1 MGGDCIGS
9 DLVKISTGYDF
20 LRLTIEV
27 ALGKTPEFTPISKPQ
42 IAMIKFIFS
51 KEDLEKLE
59 KIEEKYKHVIYYK
72 SEISNLDHKVIDS
85 STRFGYYILQIEN
98 EEELQD
104 INVL

>member
-1 MGGDCIGS
+1 MVS
-9 DLVKISTGYDF
+9 NKA
-20 LRLTIEV
+20 LTLYKTL
-27 ALGKTPEFTPISKPQ
+27 AL
-42 IAMIKFIFS
+42 
-51 KEDLEKLE
+51 
-59 KIEEKYKHVIYYK
+59 KIEERYKHVIYYK